1 MKKHILCIEDDD
13 TIQTLVEVSLTDYL
27 VHKAKSLKEAEKE
40 LSQYSFSAL
49 IMDIELPD
57 GDGLRFLSQIMQ
69 QEKYKKIPVLVLSHH
84 VEISN
89 KVMAFSVGAEDFI
102 GKPFDPI
109 ELNIRL
115 TAKIKRRDAEQDEQK
130 IRKIADVLLDFDRQK
145 SFQVV
150 GFKEVDLN
158 LTSIELKIFSTL
170 TKRLEQ
176 VYSRDQ
182 LMNLVWGETF
192 ISDRTVDSHIAHL
205 RQKIEPTAIAIETSK
220 NFGYRAAMKTNM
232 KNKK

>member
-13 TIQTLVEVSLTDYL
+13 AIQTLVEVSLTEYL

-40 LSQYSFSAL
+40 LNQYSFSAL

-109 ELNIRL
+109 ELNVRL

-130 IRKIADVLLDFDRQK
+130 VRKIADVLLDFDRQK

-205 RQKIEPTAIAIETSK
+205 RQKIEPTAIVIETSK
-220 NFGYRAAMKTNM
+220 NFGYRATLKTNT
-232 KNKK
+232 KN

>member
-130 IRKIADVLLDFDRQK
+130 IRKIADVLLDFDRLK
-145 SFQVV
+145 SFLVV